1 MTLNLSSLP
10 DPAIIETLS
19 FQTIFNALRTDFSTR
34 FSEYT
39 ALVESDPAIKLL
51 EVAAQREVILRQ
63 RVNDAF
69 KATLLAFA
77 AGADLDQLAAF
88 YGLTRLSDENDA
100 TLRER
105 TINRI
110 QGSSTAGG
118 AAWYRYQALTANNG
132 VRDARVTSPAAGEV
146 QVALLSKEKTNLLAL
161 GTSTSVLS
169 PEMVSLAT
177 FYGISTGGST
187 GITNDSQAST
197 AIAAVIDAAGPEG
210 TATSQLLAA
219 VNTTMQS
226 SEVRVITD
234 TVATVT
240 ANVVSVNVSAD
251 VYLYPDTS
259 ASVLD
264 GIEAAIRQAVQD
276 EGGLGWDLTLS
287 WLIKNIHV
295 DGVQRVDMVAP
306 TANQV
311 AADDTAITIGT
322 FSITNRGYDR

>member
-187 GITNDSQAST
+187 GITNDSQASA